1 MQNTLPNMNFN
12 QSAIFLD
19 FDGTLVD
26 LQPTPD
32 AVIVSNQLRQM
43 LLQLND
49 HTQDALALVSGRSIE
64 SIDQLIKLPN
74 VAVSGSHG
82 MQFRLAQDAPISL
95 HPQVTPLPKHIII
108 SCEQFCAQHQLLL
121 EHKPLSIALHYR
133 SHPQRESQVEQF
145 LDHLIADLPDLEIQ
159 TGKFIRELKPR
170 GIDKASA
177 LEYFVQQ
184 PRFSGRTP
192 WYFGDDVTDEHAFA
206 WVKQHQGISVKVGE
220 GQSCADYRLQSPQQV
235 LEYFLMNLKS
245 EEQHAR

>member
-19 FDGTLVD
+19 FDGTLVE

-32 AVIVSNQLRQM
+32 AVIVSTQLRQM

-49 HTQDALALVSGRSIE
+49 RTQYALALVSGRSVE
-64 SIDQLIKLPN
+64 SIDQLLKLPS

-82 MQFRLAQDAPISL
+82 MQYRMEQDAPISL
-95 HPQVTPLPKHIII
+95 HPQVTPLPKHIITN
-108 SCEQFCAQHQLLL
+108 CEHFCAQNQLLL
-121 EHKPLSIALHYR
+121 EHKPLSVAVHYR
-133 SHPQRESQVEQF
+133 RQPQRENQVEQF
-145 LDHLIADLPDLEIQ
+145 LSGLIEEQPNLEIQ

-177 LEYFVQQ
+177 LEYFFQTA
-184 PRFSGRTP
+184 RFAGRTP

-206 WVKQHQGISVKVGE
+206 WVKQHHGISVKVGE
-220 GQSCADYRLQSPQQV
+220 GQSCADFYLQSPQQV

-245 EEQHAR
+245 EEHYAR